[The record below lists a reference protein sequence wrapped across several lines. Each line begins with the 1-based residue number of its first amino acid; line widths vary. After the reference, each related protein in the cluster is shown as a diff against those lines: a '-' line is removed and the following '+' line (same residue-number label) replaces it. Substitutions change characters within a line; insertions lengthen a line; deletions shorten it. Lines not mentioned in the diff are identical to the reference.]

1 MEKFRIYYIFEI
13 SSFYLKNKKFN
24 EFVLV
29 YVYQLFIYL
38 FIFIFSKLIY

>member
-38 FIFIFSKLIY
+38 FLFFLN